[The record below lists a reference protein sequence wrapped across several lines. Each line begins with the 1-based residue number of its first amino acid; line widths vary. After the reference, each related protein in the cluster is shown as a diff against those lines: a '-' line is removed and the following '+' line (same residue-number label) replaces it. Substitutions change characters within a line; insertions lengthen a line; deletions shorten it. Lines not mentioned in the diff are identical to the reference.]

1 MIAERTRYHSYS
13 RRLPALLAGMLLTA
27 LVDARA
33 ARAIDAPAN
42 DYPTVARADYIFGC
56 MAANGQT
63 RLALERCSCSIDVIA
78 SVLPYAE
85 YEEAETIMSV
95 RQRGGENTAMF
106 ISMPLMREKVARLKR
121 AQIEGELRC
130 F

>member
-1 MIAERTRYHSYS
+1 MTRGIARHPRF
-13 RRLPALLAGMLLTA
+13 RQPLALLAGLLLMASLSTREA
-27 LVDARA
+27 G
-33 ARAIDAPAN
+33 AIDAPAN

-95 RQRGGENTAMF
+95 RQRGGENASMF

>member
-1 MIAERTRYHSYS
+1 MSTVGT
-13 RRLPALLAGMLLTA
+13 AGGRHHGFLTA
-27 LVDARA
+27 LAGGLLATILA
-33 ARAIDAPAN
+33 AGNGGAAETPVN

-63 RLALERCSCSIDVIA
+63 RTALEKCSCSIDVIA
-78 SVLPYAE
+78 SVLPYRA

-95 RQRGGENTAMF
+95 RQRGGQNASMF